1 MITARST
8 DSKMNKRKNSGSRLL
23 SKTGSLLSA
32 DLKIEIGINDFSR
45 QYEGAPW
52 QTPMMKKNESSL

>member
-1 MITARST
+1 MITGRST
-8 DSKMNKRKNSGSRLL
+8 DSKVNKRKNSGSRLL
-23 SKTGSLLSA
+23 SKTGSLLSQ

-52 QTPMMKKNESSL
+52 